1 MSFKNINDRLEMLTQ
16 LHLLV
21 VIVERSKSKKIIDI
35 LRTKKMPGQYVFH
48 ALGTANSD
56 IMDMIGLGS
65 NEKAVVT
72 GFVANKLLPDLIADL
87 SQQTGFHKAG
97 RGIAFSVPLSGM
109 LPPPVFD
116 QEKGIEWIHK
126 FESEVDNVNEYISHD
141 LIMVIVNE
149 GCCDDVME
157 AARTAG
163 ATGGTIM
170 HALHFGTQ
178 DMSNFFGVPMKE
190 KKDVIAILTKRE
202 QKESI
207 LNALNNKID
216 SKQHKMVFCLP
227 ADHVT
232 GLNQTGSM

>member
-1 MSFKNINDRLEMLTQ
+1 MNSKSISERLQMLTQ

-21 VIVERSKSKKIIDI
+21 VIVERSKSKKIIEI
-35 LRTKKMPGQYVFH
+35 LRTKKMPGQFVFH

-72 GFVANKLLPDLIADL
+72 GFVTNKLLPDLISDL
-87 SQQTGFHKAG
+87 SVQTGFHKAG
-97 RGIAFSVPLSGM
+97 RGIAFSIPLSGM
-109 LPPPVFD
+109 LPPPIIE
-116 QEKGIEWIHK
+116 QQACIEWIHK
-126 FESEVDNVNEYISHD
+126 FESEVENVNEYISHD

-170 HALHFGTQ
+170 HALHFGSE

-190 KKDVIAILTKRE
+190 KKDVITILVKRE
-202 QKESI
+202 QKQDI
-207 LNALNNKID
+207 LDALNKKLD
-216 SKQHKMVFCLP
+216 PKTHRTVFCLP

-232 GLNQTGSM
+232 GLNQTGL